1 MEKKAVEKDIG
12 KIDIAAVMAILAKD
26 DGDFVAV
33 EEDAEGRS
41 GCSVR
46 AICALSFFS

>member
-12 KIDIAAVMAILAKD
+12 KIDSAAVMAILAKD

-46 AICALSFFS
+46 AICVLSFCS

>member
-1 MEKKAVEKDIG
+1 MEKDIG
-12 KIDIAAVMAILAKD
+12 KIDIVAVMAILAKD
-26 DGDFVAV
+26 DGDFEAA
-33 EEDAEGRS
+33 EDTEVRS